1 VRAQYMQFRKSSSAG
16 VSISSAPSVPAIA
29 KGTKRVLIASTAMLA
44 FISFWR
50 AAAVVL
56 NDMGS
61 SAFYAGAIAE
71 GFIGKTAPW
80 FVLAIMLLSYA
91 VRAIYIE
98 SSSMFVRGGVYRVVK
113 EAMGGTLAKFSVSA
127 LMFDYILTG
136 PISGVSAGLYLVGLL
151 NELLH
156 YVHMNFIIPMNGG
169 AAFIAV
175 LITIYF
181 WWENIKGIPESS
193 EKALRIMYVTT
204 VMVVLM
210 LIWCGYTLWIRGA
223 HLPVWPHLAN
233 LTYSTGAHGGA
244 LGWLHK
250 SQLPY
255 TIGLIGILIGLG
267 HSVLAMSGEE
277 TMAQVYREI
286 EHPKLRN
293 LEKAGFVI
301 FLYSLIF
308 TAGVA
313 FFSVMIVPDSI
324 RSTFFDNPIGGL
336 AMYLAGP
343 IQLRLI
349 FRAFVVVVG
358 VLMLAGAVNTAIVGS
373 NGVLNRVS
381 EDGILP
387 QWFRRPHP
395 RFGTSYRI
403 LNLVVALQIFTIIV
417 SRGDIFVLGEAYA
430 FGVMWSFAMKGLA
443 VLVLRYKQPG
453 QREFRVPLNFHLG
466 KTEIPVGLGLVTLA
480 LIALCT
486 INLFTKEVA
495 TISGVAF
502 TITFFAVFEI
512 SEKITAK
519 RSRAHPELDQ
529 FNLEAGDDLTPES
542 LGVRPGNVLV
552 MVRNYNTLYNLG
564 AVLDRV
570 DPHKQDVVVLHM
582 RFLGNAGGGE
592 YSLEPEQLFSSEEQ
606 TLFTRALNLAEKKG
620 KTIHLAVAGATEK
633 WEAIL
638 RSAQSLQSSVVVLGA
653 SPNRPVTEEARIAG
667 LAWERLHDP
676 KPQLTL
682 EVYFPGGQEHIFYLG
697 PHAPR
702 LTAKEIDLLHG
713 IWLELSSEVAPE
725 ELHHHDVV
733 HLGLE
738 RLQRA
743 VNSGER
749 EEIVNELREHLR
761 RIRDRHAVHA

>member
-1 VRAQYMQFRKSSSAG
+1 MDSKAIVRERSSRTA
-16 VSISSAPSVPAIA
+16 V
-29 KGTKRVLIASTAMLA
+29 RVLIASSAMLA

-71 GFIGKTAPW
+71 GFVGKTAPW

-91 VRAIYIE
+91 VRAVYIE
-98 SSSMFVRGGVYRVVK
+98 SCSMFVRGGVYRVVK

-156 YVHMNFIIPMNGG
+156 YAHLNLALPMNGG
-169 AAFIAV
+169 AAAFAV
-175 LITIYF
+175 LITVYF

-210 LIWCGYTLWIRGA
+210 LIWCLYTLWVRGGA
-223 HLPVWPHLAN
+223 LPPWPHLSN
-233 LTYSTGAHGGA
+233 LSYSTGAHGGA

-250 SQLPY
+250 SSLPY
-255 TIGLIGILIGLG
+255 TVGFIGILIGLG

-313 FFSVMIVPDSI
+313 FFSVMIVPDSV
-324 RSTFFDNPIGGL
+324 RGNFFDNPIGGL
-336 AMYLAGP
+336 AMYLVGP
-343 IQLRLI
+343 VSVRLI
-349 FRAFVVVVG
+349 FRVFVVVVG

-387 QWFRRPHP
+387 QWFRRPHR

-403 LNLVVALQIFTIIV
+403 LNLVVALQLLTIV
-417 SRGDIFVLGEAYA
+417 LSRGDIFVLGEAYA
-430 FGVMWSFAMKGLA
+430 FGVMWSFSMKSLA
-443 VLVLRYKQPG
+443 VLMLRYKQPG
-453 QREFRVPLNFHLG
+453 KREFRVPLNLQIG
-466 KTEIPVGLGLVTLA
+466 NTEIPLGLGLITVT
-480 LIALCT
+480 LIALCV

-495 TISGVAF
+495 TVSGVAF
-502 TITFFAVFEI
+502 TIIFFVVFEV
-512 SEKITAK
+512 SERITRK
-519 RSRAHPELDQ
+519 HTTGHSELDQ
-529 FNLEAGDDLTPES
+529 FNLEAGEDLTPS
-542 LGVRPGNVLV
+542 TLCVRPGNVLV
-552 MVRNYNTLYNLG
+552 MVRNYNTLYNL
-564 AVLDRV
+564 APVLDRV
-570 DPHKQDVVVLHM
+570 DPRKQDVVALHL
-582 RFLGNAGGGE
+582 RFLDRAAGGE
-592 YSLEPEQLFSSEEQ
+592 SELEPEQLFSSEEQ
-606 TLFTRALNLAEKKG
+606 TLFTRALALAEKKG

-633 WEAIL
+633 WGAIL
-638 RSAQSLQSSVVVLGA
+638 RSAQSLQSSTVVLGA
-653 SPNRPVTEEARIAG
+653 SPNRPITEEARIAG
-667 LAWERLHDP
+667 LAWERLNDP
-676 KPQLTL
+676 KPLLTL
-682 EVYFPGGQEHIFYLG
+682 EIHSSGGQEMICYLG

-702 LTAKEIDLLHG
+702 LTPKEIDLLHG
-713 IWLELSSEVAPE
+713 LWLELSSDVAPE
-725 ELHHHDVV
+725 EIHHHDVV
-733 HLGLE
+733 HFALE
-738 RLQRA
+738 
-743 VNSGER
+743 
-749 EEIVNELREHLR
+749 ELRHELSDSQREAVLGRLRQHLEQIEKR
-761 RIRDRHAVHA
+761 RAPSA